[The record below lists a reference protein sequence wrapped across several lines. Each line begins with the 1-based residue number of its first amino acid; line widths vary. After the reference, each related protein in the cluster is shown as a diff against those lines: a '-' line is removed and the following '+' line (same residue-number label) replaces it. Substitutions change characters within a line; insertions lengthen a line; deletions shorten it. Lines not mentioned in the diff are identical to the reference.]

1 MSYVSRSLKNVFEA
15 AGNRQK
21 QARNRS
27 LCAINAHLEP
37 VSNTVAA
44 TQIVFQRPGMSVRSD
59 AAPLRVHSSRK
70 NHWYGCLM
78 RRLVLFLS
86 MLLAGCAMGP
96 DYLRPHID
104 TAEQFRISQAEGQ
117 SIANLPWWELL
128 RDEELQRLINL
139 ALQENKDLKQAVA
152 SVDEF
157 QARSR
162 IAFMDFVPN
171 MQITGNA
178 PAFGTLSGF
187 QIPGFPTPFNYF
199 GQTTLNWEIDIWGR
213 IRRSNEAA
221 RADLMAREENRRA
234 IVLAL
239 ISAVAQSYFDLLQF
253 DIQRDIA
260 YRALSSWE
268 ESVAISR
275 AQLQGGIISRLDLDQ
290 FEAERA
296 NAASRVAELERK
308 AVQKENELSV
318 LLGRNPV
325 SITRGRSLTAQLVAP
340 EVPAGLPSELLQRRP
355 DILRAEQNLAAA
367 TARIGVAKASR
378 FPKLSITGFLGVASP
393 ALSNLLLSGSEFG
406 VGGLGLAG
414 PLLNAQSL
422 GFEQRAAE
430 AQARQALAQ
439 YEQTILIAFKEVEDA
454 LVAVRT
460 VNDQLQAQQQQV
472 EALHS
477 ALHVANLRY
486 QGGITSY
493 VDVLLAKR
501 NLFDAEFSLS
511 ATHRFRLVSV
521 VQLYKALGG
530 GWSP

>member
-1 MSYVSRSLKNVFEA
+1 MHRWFRTL
-15 AGNRQK
+15 
-21 QARNRS
+21 
-27 LCAINAHLEP
+27 
-37 VSNTVAA
+37 
-44 TQIVFQRPGMSVRSD
+44 IVFPI
-59 AAPLRVHSSRK
+59 
-70 NHWYGCLM
+70 
-78 RRLVLFLS
+78 LFLT
-86 MLLAGCAMGP
+86 ACAMGP
-96 DYLRPHID
+96 DFIRPQVD
-104 TAEQFRISQAEGQ
+104 VAEKFRLDPVEGE
-117 SIANLPWWELL
+117 SIANMRWWELL
-128 RDEELQRLINL
+128 QDETLQQLIRQ
-139 ALQENKDLKQAVA
+139 ALQENKDLKRAIA
-152 SVDEF
+152 SVEEF
-157 QARSR
+157 QAKSR
-162 IAFMDFVPN
+162 IAFMDFVPHVDYDA
-171 MQITGNA
+171 NA
-178 PAFGTLSGF
+178 PAFGTLGGF
-187 QIPGFPTPFNYF
+187 GIPGFPTPFNYF
-199 GQTTLNWEIDIWGR
+199 GRGTLNWEIDIWGR

-221 RADLMAREENRRA
+221 RAELMAREENRRA

-260 YRALSSWE
+260 HRALSSWE

-296 NAASRVAELERK
+296 NAASRVAELERRV
-308 AVQKENELSV
+308 VQKENELSV

-325 SITRGRSLTAQLVAP
+325 TIARRHLLTEQVVPP

-355 DILRAEQNLAAA
+355 DILQAEQALAAA
-367 TARIGVAKASR
+367 TARIGMAKAAR

-393 ALSNLLLSGSEFG
+393 ALSNLLLSSSEFG

-430 AQARQALAQ
+430 AQAKQALAQ

-454 LVAVRT
+454 LVAIST
-460 VNDQLQAQQQQV
+460 ISEQLKAQRQQV
-472 EALHS
+472 DALHS
-477 ALHVANLRY
+477 ALHIANLRY

-511 ATHRFRLVSV
+511 AAQRFHLVSV
-521 VQLYKALGG
+521 VQLYNALGG
-530 GWSP
+530 GWTPESGRDNDTK

>member
-1 MSYVSRSLKNVFEA
+1 MRCWFRTLVVFP
-15 AGNRQK
+15 
-21 QARNRS
+21 
-27 LCAINAHLEP
+27 I
-37 VSNTVAA
+37 
-44 TQIVFQRPGMSVRSD
+44 
-59 AAPLRVHSSRK
+59 
-70 NHWYGCLM
+70 
-78 RRLVLFLS
+78 LFLS
-86 MLLAGCAMGP
+86 ACAMGP
-96 DYLRPHID
+96 DFIRPQVD
-104 TAEQFRISQAEGQ
+104 VAEKFRLDPVEGE
-117 SIANLPWWELL
+117 SIANMRWWELL
-128 RDEELQRLINL
+128 QDETLQQLIRQ
-139 ALQENKDLKQAVA
+139 ALQENKDLKRAIA
-152 SVDEF
+152 SVEEF
-157 QARSR
+157 QAKSR
-162 IAFMDFVPN
+162 IAFMDFVPHVDYDA
-171 MQITGNA
+171 NA
-178 PAFGTLSGF
+178 PAFGTLGGF
-187 QIPGFPTPFNYF
+187 GIPGFPTPFNYF
-199 GQTTLNWEIDIWGR
+199 GRGTLNWEIDIWGR

-221 RADLMAREENRRA
+221 RAELMAREENRRA
-234 IVLAL
+234 IILAL

-296 NAASRVAELERK
+296 NAASRVAELERRV
-308 AVQKENELSV
+308 VQKENELSV

-325 SITRGRSLTAQLVAP
+325 AIARRHLLTEQVVPP

-355 DILRAEQNLAAA
+355 DILQAEQALAAA
-367 TARIGVAKASR
+367 TARIGMAKAAR

-393 ALSNLLLSGSEFG
+393 ALSNLLLSSSEFG

-430 AQARQALAQ
+430 AQAKQALAQ

-454 LVAVRT
+454 LVAIST
-460 VNDQLQAQQQQV
+460 ISEQLKAQRQQV
-472 EALHS
+472 DALHS
-477 ALHVANLRY
+477 ALHIANLRY

-511 ATHRFRLVSV
+511 AAQRFHLVSV
-521 VQLYKALGG
+521 VQLYNALGG
-530 GWSP
+530 GWTPESGRDNDTK

>member
-1 MSYVSRSLKNVFEA
+1 MHRWFRTLIIFP
-15 AGNRQK
+15 
-21 QARNRS
+21 
-27 LCAINAHLEP
+27 I
-37 VSNTVAA
+37 
-44 TQIVFQRPGMSVRSD
+44 
-59 AAPLRVHSSRK
+59 
-70 NHWYGCLM
+70 
-78 RRLVLFLS
+78 LFLT
-86 MLLAGCAMGP
+86 ACAMGP
-96 DYLRPHID
+96 DFIRPQVD
-104 TAEQFRISQAEGQ
+104 VAEKFRLDPVEGE
-117 SIANLPWWELL
+117 SIANMRWWELL
-128 RDEELQRLINL
+128 QDETLQHLIRQ
-139 ALQENKDLKQAVA
+139 ALQENKDLKRAIA
-152 SVDEF
+152 SVEEF
-157 QARSR
+157 QAKSR
-162 IAFMDFVPN
+162 IALMDFAPHVDYDA
-171 MQITGNA
+171 NA
-178 PAFGTLSGF
+178 PAFGTLGGF
-187 QIPGFPTPFNYF
+187 GIPGFPTPFNYF
-199 GQTTLNWEIDIWGR
+199 GRGTLNWEIDIWGR

-221 RADLMAREENRRA
+221 RAELMAREENRRA

-260 YRALSSWE
+260 HRALSSWE

-296 NAASRVAELERK
+296 NAASRVAELERRV
-308 AVQKENELSV
+308 VQKENELSV

-325 SITRGRSLTAQLVAP
+325 AIARRHLLTEQVVPP

-355 DILRAEQNLAAA
+355 DILQAEQALAAA
-367 TARIGVAKASR
+367 TARIGMAKAAR

-393 ALSNLLLSGSEFG
+393 ALSNLLLSSSEFG

-430 AQARQALAQ
+430 AQAKQALAQ

-454 LVAVRT
+454 LVAIST
-460 VNDQLQAQQQQV
+460 ISEQLKAQRQQV
-472 EALHS
+472 DALHS
-477 ALHVANLRY
+477 ALHIANLRY

-511 ATHRFRLVSV
+511 AAQRFHLVSV
-521 VQLYKALGG
+521 VQLYNALGG
-530 GWSP
+530 GWTPESGRDNDTK